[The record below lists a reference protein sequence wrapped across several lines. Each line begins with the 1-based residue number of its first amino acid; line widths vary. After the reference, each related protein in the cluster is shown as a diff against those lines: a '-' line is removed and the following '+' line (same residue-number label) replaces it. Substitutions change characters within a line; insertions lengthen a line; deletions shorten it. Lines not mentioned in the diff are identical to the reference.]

1 MFIFPQINT
10 RVRKKRTKYLSFDV
24 LDWPQVESMEKTDVY
39 GRIESFD
46 QSVRSID
53 RRLRAV
59 ERRLST
65 DKDDYNSTDPES
77 PENIQWIDPDIEE
90 LQAGYKELQSECNE
104 LHDAMEIATSGLAA
118 IKSDELT
125 QLNSSV
131 DALRQELQVAS
142 SRIEEL
148 GGQQTS
154 LKEDTSASVESI
166 SNSHSSQIES
176 LRKELKDTK
185 KRLHRQENMNKISI
199 GNIKVPVEL
208 SGIVASVA
216 LILTGY
222 LVWADRWDIIRST
235 YYPTG
240 LALLFAAAVIAK
252 FIMTNRNSDT
262 S

>member
-1 MFIFPQINT
+1 
-10 RVRKKRTKYLSFDV
+10 
-24 LDWPQVESMEKTDVY
+24 MEKTDVY

-65 DKDDYNSTDPES
+65 SKDDYIKTAQES
-77 PENIQWIDPDIEE
+77 SGNIQWTDPDIDDLWAEFKD
-90 LQAGYKELQSECNE
+90 LQAEFKE
-104 LHDAMEIATSGLAA
+104 LHDVIEKLTSDLVA

-125 QLNSSV
+125 HLNSSV
-131 DALRQELQVAS
+131 DAMRQELQAAS

-154 LKEDTSASVESI
+154 LKKDTSASVESI
-166 SNSHSSQIES
+166 NNAHSSQIET
-176 LRKELKDTK
+176 LRKELKDTR
-185 KRLHRQENMNKISI
+185 KRLQRQENMDKITI
-199 GNIKVPVEL
+199 GNINVPVEL
-208 SGIVASVA
+208 SGIVASIA
-216 LILTGY
+216 LIVTGN

-240 LALLFAAAVIAK
+240 LAILFASAVIAK
-252 FIMTNRNSDT
+252 FIMTNRQSDT

>member
-1 MFIFPQINT
+1 
-10 RVRKKRTKYLSFDV
+10 
-24 LDWPQVESMEKTDVY
+24 MEKTDVY

-65 DKDDYNSTDPES
+65 SKDDYIRNVQES
-77 PENIQWIDPDIEE
+77 SGNILWTDPDIDDLWAELKD
-90 LQAGYKELQSECNE
+90 LQAEFKG
-104 LHDAMEIATSGLAA
+104 LHDVIEKLTGDIAA

-131 DALRQELQVAS
+131 DALRQELQAAS

-154 LKEDTSASVESI
+154 LKKDTSASVESI
-166 SNSHSSQIES
+166 NNAHSSQIET
-176 LRKELKDTK
+176 LRKELKDTR
-185 KRLHRQENMNKISI
+185 KRLQLQENMDKITI
-199 GNIKVPVEL
+199 GNINVPVEL
-208 SGIVASVA
+208 SGIVASIA
-216 LILTGY
+216 LIATGI

-240 LALLFAAAVIAK
+240 LAILFASAVIAK
-252 FIMTNRNSDT
+252 FIMTNRQSDT

>member
-1 MFIFPQINT
+1 
-10 RVRKKRTKYLSFDV
+10 
-24 LDWPQVESMEKTDVY
+24 MEKTDVY

-65 DKDDYNSTDPES
+65 SKDDYIRNVQES
-77 PENIQWIDPDIEE
+77 SGNILWTDPDIDDLWAELKD
-90 LQAGYKELQSECNE
+90 LQAEFKG
-104 LHDAMEIATSGLAA
+104 LHDVIEKLTGDIAA

-131 DALRQELQVAS
+131 DALRQELQAAS

-148 GGQQTS
+148 GGQQSS

-166 SNSHSSQIES
+166 NNTHSSQIETLS
-176 LRKELKDTK
+176 KELKDTR
-185 KRLHRQENMNKISI
+185 KRLERQENMDKIFI

-208 SGIVASVA
+208 SGIVASIA
-216 LILTGY
+216 LIATGI

-240 LALLFAAAVIAK
+240 LAILFASAVIAK
-252 FIMTNRNSDT
+252 FIMTNRQSGT

>member
-1 MFIFPQINT
+1 
-10 RVRKKRTKYLSFDV
+10 
-24 LDWPQVESMEKTDVY
+24 MEKTDVY

-65 DKDDYNSTDPES
+65 SKDDYIRTALES
-77 PENIQWIDPDIEE
+77 SENIQWTDPDIDE
-90 LQAGYKELQSECNE
+90 LRAEFKELRNV
-104 LHDAMEIATSGLAA
+104 MEKVTSNLAA

-125 QLNSSV
+125 QVSSSV
-131 DALRQELQVAS
+131 DVLRQELQAAN

-166 SNSHSSQIES
+166 NNVHSSQIET
-176 LRKELKDTK
+176 LTKELKDTR
-185 KRLHRQENMNKISI
+185 KRLQRQENMNKISI

-208 SGIVASVA
+208 SGIVASVV
-216 LILTGY
+216 LIVTGF
-222 LVWADRWDIIRST
+222 LVWADRWDIIRSM
-235 YYPTG
+235 YYPIG
-240 LALLFAAAVIAK
+240 LALLFASAVIAK
-252 FIMTNRNSDT
+252 FIMTNRHSDT